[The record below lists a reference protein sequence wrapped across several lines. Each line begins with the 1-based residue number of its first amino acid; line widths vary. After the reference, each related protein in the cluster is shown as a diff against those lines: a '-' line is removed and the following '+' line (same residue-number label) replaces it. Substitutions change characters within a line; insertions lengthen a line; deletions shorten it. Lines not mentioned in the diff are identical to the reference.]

1 MYCTNCGMELRPV
14 DRFCTN
20 CGAQQPTGAPSPPPP
35 VVQDHIPPPPLYPEP
50 QVAVQPPQA
59 PPVRQG
65 RRRGCCSWG
74 CIVIGGLLV
83 ILLVAVGLVI
93 AMRSDVLARLG
104 LRQSPAERLLSGE
117 PDRQAA
123 QLIMDELGESGV
135 DTQGMS
141 LYVLP
146 IEGQSYSLA
155 YAVLDAS
162 AGFRFDSTSGG
173 DSVVA
178 LLERLATAD
187 ATGAY
192 AVGRVAID
200 YRGPEGN
207 RVLTLTAPTQAIRD
221 FAGGRITRDAFLQA
235 LEGDFDPQEL
245 YGELVQ

>member
-1 MYCTNCGMELRPV
+1 
-14 DRFCTN
+14 
-20 CGAQQPTGAPSPPPP
+20 
-35 VVQDHIPPPPLYPEP
+35 
-50 QVAVQPPQA
+50 
-59 PPVRQG
+59 
-65 RRRGCCSWG
+65 
-74 CIVIGGLLV
+74 
-83 ILLVAVGLVI
+83 
-93 AMRSDVLARLG
+93 MRSDVLARLG

-123 QLIMDELGESGV
+123 QLIMDELSGSGV

-162 AGFRFDSTSGG
+162 AGFRFDRTAGG
-173 DSVVA
+173 DSVLA
-178 LLERLATAD
+178 LLERMATTD

-192 AVGRVAID
+192 TIGRVAID

-221 FAGGRITRDAFLQA
+221 FAEGRITRDTFMQA
-235 LEGDFDPQEL
+235 LEGDFDPQAL